1 MSQSC
6 NVEKAFGSAGPAA
19 IIPVPVRGAWSAP
32 APAPPRLSS
41 DHGRS
46 MRGPVH
52 LSGPPLFL
60 YNMDARRLCAIGW
73 AQHGAT
79 VCAVASALKR
89 PARTAPRIA
98 RRCRRERPSLS
109 GYHSGASAAR
119 RRECLE
125 RPRPAGCAREL
136 RSYPPRVGPPA
147 LQGLQSGI
155 ARTIL
160 SPCPSFPGS
169 RILLGRRAAPAVGL
183 VVCPA
188 WRRSQGAPIDR
199 PRLPAGALP
208 NVMARA
214 PALC

>member
-6 NVEKAFGSAGPAA
+6 NVEKSFGPARPAA

-60 YNMDARRLCAIGW
+60 VGLA
-73 AQHGAT
+73 HGTGGA
-79 VCAVASALKR
+79 VCAMASALKQF
-89 PARTAPRIA
+89 ARSAPRIA
-98 RRCRRERPSLS
+98 RRYRPVQFSIS
-109 GYHSGASAAR
+109 RYHSGAPAAR
-119 RRECLE
+119 GRECLE